1 MTVATINYIEK
12 PLSNFWKSVVKTTEI
27 VGYSRAAV
35 ELARQGLY
43 KEAKYCMMQVKN
55 LRES

>member
-1 MTVATINYIEK
+1 MKTISSI
-12 PLSNFWKSVVKTTEI
+12 LVNFWKAVVKTIEI
-27 VGYSRAAV
+27 IGYSKTAA
-35 ELARQGLY
+35 ELSRQGLY